1 MNAHRLER
9 SRQWCADLN
18 KKHLGDL
25 IGVVGELLQRCCG
38 TAIFCLIPECGKNC
52 RVLGRERRGK
62 KSGDDNGDMTIKL
75 VVGERVRLIMPE
87 SLVLYIVPS
96 AISELEAR
104 EIEPVYPV
112 TSVAGKETTVYV
124 QYVYSTLYSN

>member
-1 MNAHRLER
+1 
-9 SRQWCADLN
+9 
-18 KKHLGDL
+18 
-25 IGVVGELLQRCCG
+25 
-38 TAIFCLIPECGKNC
+38 
-52 RVLGRERRGK
+52 
-62 KSGDDNGDMTIKL
+62 MTVKL